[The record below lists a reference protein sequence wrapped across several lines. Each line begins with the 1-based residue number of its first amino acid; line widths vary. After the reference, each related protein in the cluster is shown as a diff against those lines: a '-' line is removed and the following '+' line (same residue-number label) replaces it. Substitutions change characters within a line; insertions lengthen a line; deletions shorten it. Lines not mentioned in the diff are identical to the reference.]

1 MTTDILEGMDE
12 ETKQKVENLATA
24 KGWPKDLAAV
34 AVLSGN
40 EAATGVIDKSLAN
53 AAALSVS
60 EADKA
65 KAQERAKLQ
74 EQLAEAQKAGDVQR
88 SIRLKSRLFDL

>member
-1 MTTDILEGMDE
+1 MTDILENLNE

-40 EAATGVIDKSLAN
+40 EAATGVIDKSLSN
-53 AAALSVS
+53 ATALSAT
-60 EADKA
+60 EAEKA
-65 KAQERAKLQ
+65 KAEQRAKLKT
-74 EQLAEAQKAGDVQR
+74 QLAEAQKAGDVQR
-88 SIRLKSRLFDL
+88 SISLKSKLFDL